1 MRKKT
6 TERIST
12 LLTPDAKRKL
22 REMAQDDKRR
32 LSDMLR
38 KLVLDAITVWERE
51 KEENENAGH

>member
-1 MRKKT
+1 MREKT

-12 LLTPDAKRKL
+12 LLTPNDKRKL

-51 KEENENAGH
+51 KEERANAGH